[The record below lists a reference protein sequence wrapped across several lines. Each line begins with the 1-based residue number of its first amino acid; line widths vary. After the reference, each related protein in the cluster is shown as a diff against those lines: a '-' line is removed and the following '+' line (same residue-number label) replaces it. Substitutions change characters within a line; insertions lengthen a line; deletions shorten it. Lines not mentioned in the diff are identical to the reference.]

1 MAVGVLA
8 RGSQEL
14 LRPPAGLY
22 LAHRPFLRTLLNP
35 NDLRHRRRL
44 PSLPR
49 KRWGTLGAL
58 WLIPLAAFLLDLGL
72 QEKLTFARGYPHVA
86 FGYARTSAGV
96 TDSSAVFAS
105 RMEQF
110 RRLLDGQF
118 TAGFLLGNIAPP
130 FERFSYLFWLLLA
143 SSASLLLGHLL
154 RRSPPR
160 AGWFGLIFT
169 IVLFAC
175 NLPFPE
181 AGRIHH
187 LLLLYPLLQ
196 VGLGATPAWW

>member
-1 MAVGVLA
+1 MICATAAACLA
-8 RGSQEL
+8 YRASG
-14 LRPPAGLY
+14 
-22 LAHRPFLRTLLNP
+22 
-35 NDLRHRRRL
+35 
-44 PSLPR
+44 
-49 KRWGTLGAL
+49 GAL

-72 QEKLTFARGYPHVA
+72 QEKLTFARGYPHVV

-110 RRLLDGQF
+110 RHLLDGQF
-118 TAGFLLGNIAPP
+118 TAGFILGNIAPP

-143 SSASLLLGHLL
+143 SCASLLLSHLL

-196 VGLGATPAWW
+196 VGLGATPAW